1 MGIYDHQHIYDRNA
15 EENTTIIPETDIFQ
29 NDGIYEPIRYD
40 EQGAYAVEQDACLI
54 YIERDKHVCDEQVD
68 KQDVI
73 RISRDYF
80 FVIDNHQSNTH

>member
-54 YIERDKHVCDEQVD
+54 
-68 KQDVI
+68 
-73 RISRDYF
+73 
-80 FVIDNHQSNTH
+80 